1 MTVEQANESFHKHI
15 ARIVGSVLSHKTVAI
30 YLCNTDLQDI
40 ALYNLC
46 QASGLITGYLV
57 EKASCMLSPAGHTWL
72 KAFSTMTVEEL
83 DDVDHVR
90 LWSDMMQ
97 YLPPLY

>member
-46 QASGLITGYLV
+46 QASGLLTGYPV
-57 EKASCMLSPAGHTWL
+57 EKASCMLSSAGHTWL
-72 KAFSTMTVEEL
+72 ETFSTMTVEEL